1 MAKTKEP
8 VDLFAVAAKKPAK
21 KAKDEKPVFSVDD
34 KAVAQAIHE
43 YQAAKTMEDEAK
55 RLKSQSETLIK
66 QYAKEKFLDLYAKS
80 GKRPENFILTG
91 EIKKTDCS
99 VLHIVMDSY
108 KKLAADQYEH
118 IAETYGEDVVEDSS
132 EYVIDKEMIQKY
144 GAEISKAIMSAKTI
158 PAEDK
163 VGIIFKQEN
172 YNVAKGTIDRLIEI
186 AEAAETDIATVF
198 EAIVPTQQLKTQ
210 GK

>member
-1 MAKTKEP
+1 MPKTKEQ
-8 VDLFAVAAKKPAK
+8 VNLFATAAKKPAK
-21 KAKDEKPVFSVDD
+21 KTNDKQVFAADD
-34 KAVAQAIHE
+34 KAVAQAIHDYE
-43 YQAAKTMEDEAK
+43 AAKAMENEAK

-80 GKRPENFILTG
+80 GKRPENFILSG
-91 EIKKTDCS
+91 EVKKNETS

-108 KKLAADQYEH
+108 KKLDEDQYDYL
-118 IAETYGEDVVEDSS
+118 AETYGDDVVEDSS
-132 EYVIDKEMIQKY
+132 EYVINKKMIQKY
-144 GAEISKAIMSAKTI
+144 GAEISKAIMSSKGI

-163 VGIIFKQEN
+163 VEIIFKQEN

-198 EAIVPTQQLKTQ
+198 ETIVPTQQLKVQ